1 MNPYWL
7 VVAFTVL
14 AQLVVFLRWLHRRM
28 SDDEIGRAFV
38 HDMATSHL
46 PHMYHALRLIANH
59 LDIELD
65 DPPPVRFLDLNAPG
79 PRASH

>member
-7 VVAFTVL
+7 VVGFTVI
-14 AQLVVFLRWLHRRM
+14 AQLAVLLRGLHRRM
-28 SDDEIGRAFV
+28 RDDEIQRAFV
-38 HDMATSHL
+38 HDMATNHL

-65 DPPPVRFLDLNAPG
+65 DPPPLRFIELNG
-79 PRASH
+79 TRSQHKN

>member
-7 VVAFTVL
+7 IVAFTVL

-28 SDDEIGRAFV
+28 RDDEIERAFV

-59 LDIELD
+59 LHIELD
-65 DPPPVRFLDLNAPG
+65 DPPPVRFLELNG
-79 PRASH
+79 HTPRQTV